1 VVDFKINP
9 LEQLQ
14 AQYFVDRRAFMVGF
28 DEFSFAHSFIS
39 IMFFIVFGVIAFTI
53 IKGVLQWSKNNNE
66 PVLTVPA
73 KVVTKRSNTSGGSG
87 NSGSHTTYYVTFE
100 VQSGDRLELRMNGQD
115 YGQLADND
123 FGLLTFQGTRYH
135 AFERQKKESSV

>member
-1 VVDFKINP
+1 MF
-9 LEQLQ
+9 
-14 AQYFVDRRAFMVGF
+14 GF

-66 PVLTVPA
+66 PLLTVPA

-87 NSGSHTTYYVTFE
+87 NSSAHTSYYVTFE
-100 VQSGDRLELRMNGQD
+100 VQSGDRLELKMDGRD
-115 YGQLADND
+115 YGQLADDD

-135 AFERQKKESSV
+135 TFERQKKESSV

>member
-1 VVDFKINP
+1 MF
-9 LEQLQ
+9 
-14 AQYFVDRRAFMVGF
+14 GF
-28 DEFSFAHSFIS
+28 DEFSFANSFIS

-66 PVLTVPA
+66 PLLTVPA

-87 NSGSHTTYYVTFE
+87 NSSAHTSYYVTFE
-100 VQSGDRLELRMNGQD
+100 VQSGDRLELKMNGRD
-115 YGQLADND
+115 YGQLADDD

-135 AFERQKKESSV
+135 TFERQKKESSV

>member
-1 VVDFKINP
+1 MF
-9 LEQLQ
+9 
-14 AQYFVDRRAFMVGF
+14 GF
-28 DEFSFAHSFIS
+28 DEFSFANSFIS

-66 PVLTVPA
+66 PLLTVPA

-87 NSGSHTTYYVTFE
+87 NSSAHTSYYVTFE
-100 VQSGDRLELRMNGQD
+100 VQSSDRLELKMNGRD
-115 YGQLADND
+115 YGQLADDD

-135 AFERQKKESSV
+135 TFERQKKESSV

>member
-1 VVDFKINP
+1 
-9 LEQLQ
+9 
-14 AQYFVDRRAFMVGF
+14 MVGF

-66 PVLTVPA
+66 PLLTVPA

-87 NSGSHTTYYVTFE
+87 NSSAHTSYYVTFE
-100 VQSGDRLELRMNGQD
+100 VQSGDRLELKMNGRD
-115 YGQLADND
+115 YGQLADDD

-135 AFERQKKESSV
+135 TFERHKKESSV

>member
-1 VVDFKINP
+1 MI
-9 LEQLQ
+9 E
-14 AQYFVDRRAFMVGF
+14 F

-39 IMFFIVFGVIAFTI
+39 IMFFIVFGVIAFGI

-66 PVLTVPA
+66 PILTVPA

-87 NSGSHTTYYVTFE
+87 NSSAHTSYYVTFE
-100 VQSGDRLELRMNGQD
+100 VQSGDRLELKMNGRD
-115 YGQLADND
+115 YGQLADDD

-135 AFERQKKESSV
+135 TFERQKKESSV